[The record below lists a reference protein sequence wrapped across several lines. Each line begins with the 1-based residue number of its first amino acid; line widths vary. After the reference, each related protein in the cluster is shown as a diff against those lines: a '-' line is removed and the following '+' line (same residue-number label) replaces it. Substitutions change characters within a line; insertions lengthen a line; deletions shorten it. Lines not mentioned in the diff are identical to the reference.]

1 MTPSRFSFKRRRRQ
15 ENEKGEEEN
24 LDRQQKRRKKKL
36 KLKTLMWLTKKN
48 GETQKPDKNQQQ
60 TLRRAFS
67 VPCVHEKT
75 PYITE
80 LFAHPSK
87 SVERLRFPAV
97 TVVNNNDAIY
107 MDTYGPPTK
116 DDLNNSVEQ
125 DKKNEEEKKERNTKE
140 SSQKSVEIFKE
151 DSDVVIAPAFIG
163 NSKDLTDHQTKKID
177 IEEESSF
184 SEETLPNK
192 RRRKSLDKLKSFGFI
207 SAVIIGLLLI
217 TILVLLADKIT
228 VLLSCPRLQQ
238 TSNTSSTTL
247 PNVNAEQDLF
257 SNP

>member
-15 ENEKGEEEN
+15 ENEKGDEEN

-48 GETQKPDKNQQQ
+48 WETQKPDKNQQQ

-107 MDTYGPPTK
+107 MDTYEPPTK

-125 DKKNEEEKKERNTKE
+125 DEINEEEKKERNTEE

-163 NSKDLTDHQTKKID
+163 NGKDLTDHQTKID
-177 IEEESSF
+177 IEEESSY
-184 SEETLPNK
+184 SEETLPK
-192 RRRKSLDKLKSFGFI
+192 MRSRKSLHKLKSFGFI

-228 VLLSCPRLQQ
+228 VLLSCPRLQR